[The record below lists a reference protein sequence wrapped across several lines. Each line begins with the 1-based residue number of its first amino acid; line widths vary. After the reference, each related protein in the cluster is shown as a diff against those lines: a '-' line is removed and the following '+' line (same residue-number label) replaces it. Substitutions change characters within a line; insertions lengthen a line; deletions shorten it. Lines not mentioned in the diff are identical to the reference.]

1 MEPKPS
7 HLLQNLIQ
15 RAGPQVVGG
24 RNYHALPRKD
34 VVLDPVYEAAAS
46 ELTEPAIV
54 PFKADEAVVAAQARE
69 QLEAGTS
76 ETITRSPFEA
86 PFAAPEAAV
95 SRPRTAFEEAA
106 AKLSL
111 PLKKKRFPPP
121 SAKLLAKLKEKKLK
135 KDKEGGKKFAS
146 VLQDQVIKLSLSKC
160 DGWDDKYQH
169 A

>member
-1 MEPKPS
+1 M
-7 HLLQNLIQ
+7 
-15 RAGPQVVGG
+15 VGG

-46 ELTEPAIV
+46 ELAEPAIV

-146 VLQDQVIKLSLSKC
+146 VLQDQVLQLSLSKSH
-160 DGWDDKYQH
+160 GLNEKFQSLINMGSIYH
-169 A
+169 P

>member
-1 MEPKPS
+1 MLGLKHTS
-7 HLLQNLIQ
+7 LVQNLRQ

-34 VVLDPVYEAAAS
+34 IILEPVYEAAAS
-46 ELTEPAIV
+46 ELAEPAIV

-69 QLEAGTS
+69 QLEAVGTS
-76 ETITRSPFEA
+76 ETITRS

-106 AKLSL
+106 AKLAL

-146 VLQDQVIKLSLSKC
+146 VLQDQVLKL
-160 DGWDDKYQH
+160 
-169 A
+169 

>member
-1 MEPKPS
+1 M
-7 HLLQNLIQ
+7 QNLRQ

-34 VVLDPVYEAAAS
+34 VVPDPVYLAAAS

-69 QLEAGTS
+69 QLEAVGTS
-76 ETITRSPFEA
+76 ETITRSPFEAA

-106 AKLSL
+106 AKLAL

-146 VLQDQVIKLSLSKC
+146 VLQDQVLEL
-160 DGWDDKYQH
+160 
-169 A
+169 